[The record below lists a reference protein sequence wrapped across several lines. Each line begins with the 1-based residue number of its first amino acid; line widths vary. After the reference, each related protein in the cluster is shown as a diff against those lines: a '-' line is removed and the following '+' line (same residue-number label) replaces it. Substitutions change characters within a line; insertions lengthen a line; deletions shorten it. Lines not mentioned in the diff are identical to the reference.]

1 MKEKSIKKIEGP
13 ETKKKI
19 GFGGSTRQNHD
30 LGNLDQHVKPANQF
44 TNPTE
49 INNLFF
55 FKIVFL
61 NYMIT
66 KIDNHKIEY
75 QLNTRTF
82 LNRDNL
88 KENKMK

>member
-55 FKIVFL
+55 F
-61 NYMIT
+61 
-66 KIDNHKIEY
+66 
-75 QLNTRTF
+75 
-82 LNRDNL
+82 
-88 KENKMK
+88 